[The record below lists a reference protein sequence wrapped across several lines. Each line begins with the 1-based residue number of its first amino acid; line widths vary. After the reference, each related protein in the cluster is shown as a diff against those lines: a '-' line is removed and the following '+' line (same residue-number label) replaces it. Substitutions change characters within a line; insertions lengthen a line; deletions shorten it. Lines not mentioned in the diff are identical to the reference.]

1 MSQLP
6 GLIEKSEPA
15 LESALRSA
23 IQKMAAYPAE
33 AATFQMNWTKLNAVV
48 TDELSKISSPPSAPT
63 GGKRTKSSKKTKR
76 TKRI

>member
-48 TDELSKISSPPSAPT
+48 TDELSKISSPAPT